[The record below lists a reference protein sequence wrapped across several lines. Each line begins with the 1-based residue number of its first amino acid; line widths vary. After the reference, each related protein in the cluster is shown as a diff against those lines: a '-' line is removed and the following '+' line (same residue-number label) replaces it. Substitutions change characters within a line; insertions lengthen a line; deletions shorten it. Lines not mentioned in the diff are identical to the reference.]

1 MNATEIDLTAVQS
14 GEQLH
19 ALLAKHLGFPSF
31 YGHNWDAFWD
41 AITGL
46 VEIPALI
53 HFMGW
58 SGFAERLPADARQLR
73 TCMDEFTAAHP
84 THHATRCA

>member
-19 ALLAKHLGFPSF
+19 ALLAERLGFPSF
-31 YGHNWDAFWD
+31 YGRNWD

-46 VEIPALI
+46 VEMPSLI
-53 HFMGW
+53 RFLGW
-58 SGFAERLPADARQLR
+58 SDFAERLPADARQLR
-73 TCMDEFTAAHP
+73 TCMDAFTAAHP
-84 THHATRCA
+84 THRATRYA